1 MREQTRDYRAL
12 RELMVQ
18 DQLVSRGITDPRV
31 LQAMGRVPRELFVPE
46 HLRVEAYEDHPLPI
60 GRGQT
65 ISQPYIVALM
75 AEALQLKGRERVLD
89 IGTGSGY
96 AAAVLA
102 SIALEVFSIEKIP
115 ELASQAEKNLQ
126 QAGFSQVR
134 VKTGDGSQGW
144 PEAAPFDGV
153 CVAAGAPAVPD
164 SLKEQLSVGGRLVI
178 PVGLEQG
185 LQRLLLV
192 TRRSDQEFDRKE
204 FGDVRFVPLLG
215 QEGWQ

>member
-144 PEAAPFDGV
+144 PEAAPFDGI

>member
-1 MREQTRDYRAL
+1 MREQTRDYQAL

-46 HLRVEAYEDHPLPI
+46 HLRVEAYDDHPLPI

-102 SIALEVFSIEKIP
+102 SMALEVFSMEKIP
-115 ELASQAEKNLQ
+115 EVASQAEKNLQ

-144 PEAAPFDGV
+144 PEAAPFDGI

-185 LQRLLLV
+185 LQRLLLI
-192 TRRSDQEFDRKE
+192 TRRSDQEFDRRE
-204 FGDVRFVPLLG
+204 IGDVRFVPLLG
-215 QEGWQ
+215 QEGWS

>member
-1 MREQTRDYRAL
+1 MREQTRDYQAL

-18 DQLVSRGITDPRV
+18 DQLISRGITDPRV

-144 PEAAPFDGV
+144 PEAAPFDGI

>member
-1 MREQTRDYRAL
+1 MREQTRDYQAL

-102 SIALEVFSIEKIP
+102 CIALEVFSIEKIP

-144 PEAAPFDGV
+144 PEAAPFDGI

>member
-1 MREQTRDYRAL
+1 MREQTRDYQAL

-31 LQAMGRVPRELFVPE
+31 LQAMGRVPREQFVPE

-144 PEAAPFDGV
+144 PEAAPFDGI

>member
-1 MREQTRDYRAL
+1 MREQTRDYQAL

-144 PEAAPFDGV
+144 PEAAPFDGI

>member
-1 MREQTRDYRAL
+1 MREQTRDYQAL

-144 PEAAPFDGV
+144 PEAAPFDGI

-192 TRRSDQEFDRKE
+192 TRRSDQEFDRRE